1 MAVTPAK
8 QQELAA
14 RMLALG
20 IRAADLE
27 EKFVR
32 GSGKGG
38 QKVNKTNNCVCL
50 THLPSGIVVKCHRER
65 EREINR
71 FLARRALCDE
81 LEHRLYG
88 APSAHEAECARARK
102 RGKSHGRRALS
113 VIVRKERSDAAFS
126 GEDDMGDA

>member
-1 MAVTPAK
+1 MPVTPQK
-8 QQELAA
+8 LHELAE
-14 RMLALG
+14 RMRALG
-20 IRAADLE
+20 IRDADLE

-81 LEHRLYG
+81 YDHRVNG
-88 APSAHEAECARARK
+88 APSAYEKELQRARRRHDTRP
-102 RGKSHGRRALS
+102 RGGISI
-113 VIVRKERSDAAFS
+113 IVRKS
-126 GEDDMGDA
+126 GR